1 MRQRAVAVL
10 SAQAAAVALLARA
23 AAAAS
28 APAAEVVLLA
38 RAAAVVFLV
47 RAAAAVGLWCSAF
60 LTEGSPRC
68 SATAVCW
75 AVSWTHLATVFSV
88 K

>member
-10 SAQAAAVALLARA
+10 SALAAAVALLVRA
-23 AAAAS
+23 AAVPS

-38 RAAAVVFLV
+38 LAAAVVFLV
-47 RAAAAVGLWCSAF
+47 WAAAVGLWCSAF

>member
-10 SAQAAAVALLARA
+10 SALAAAVALLVRA
-23 AAAAS
+23 AAVPS

-47 RAAAAVGLWCSAF
+47 WAATVGLWCSAF

-75 AVSWTHLATVFSV
+75 AVSWTHLATAFSV